1 MLSIVY
7 DTILS
12 AIHNYILALSSDVLI
27 VYDTILS
34 AIHNRENPSL
44 SRRSIVYDTIL
55 SAIHNVALDGPRSW
69 KIVYDTILS
78 AIHNSL
84 KACGLPEVVV
94 YDFSAMSKND
104 VAKISIIIEF
114 AKNRY
119 TF

>member
-1 MLSIVY
+1 MRPRASGIVY

-12 AIHNYILALSSDVLI
+12 AIHNL
-27 VYDTILS
+27 
-34 AIHNRENPSL
+34 
-44 SRRSIVYDTIL
+44 
-55 SAIHNVALDGPRSW
+55 VALQVITTS
-69 KIVYDTILS
+69 IVYDTILS

>member
-1 MLSIVY
+1 MIHHDVYDLNIVY

-12 AIHNYILALSSDVLI
+12 AIHNSPCR
-27 VYDTILS
+27 S
-34 AIHNRENPSL
+34 AFSC
-44 SRRSIVYDTIL
+44 S
-55 SAIHNVALDGPRSW
+55 
-69 KIVYDTILS
+69 IVYDTILS

>member
-1 MLSIVY
+1 MQAPNCILYDFVSYSQLPSGGHIVK
-7 DTILS
+7 I
-12 AIHNYILALSSDVLI
+12 
-27 VYDTILS
+27 
-34 AIHNRENPSL
+34 
-44 SRRSIVYDTIL
+44 
-55 SAIHNVALDGPRSW
+55 
-69 KIVYDTILS
+69 IVYDTILS